1 MNNQILRNN
10 IMRKYIDY
18 GSRMHINCIRFD
30 GNGNPEHENKVI
42 EICMFLRKNKID
54 FICRPIINIGFA
66 HREGWSSPKLFNNI
80 PDILAFTE
88 IKPTVIEIL
97 NTESKD
103 HAENKSYPEEF
114 KLIPIHVTDKID
126 VLEGMV

>member
-1 MNNQILRNN
+1 
-10 IMRKYIDY
+10 MRKFIDY

-42 EICMFLRKNKID
+42 EICLFLRKNKID
-54 FICRPIINIGFA
+54 FICRPLLYFGGSIG
-66 HREGWSSPKLFNNI
+66 GWKKGSI

-97 NTESKD
+97 NTEDKD
-103 HAENKSYPEEF
+103 HAESKFYPEEF